1 MQKVDAEGPLSPAE
15 VWERYTH
22 ASLWSSWA
30 PQVRG
35 VSGAHDPV
43 RAGDRG
49 WVRGPFP
56 LRLPYTVLA
65 VDEGARRWSWQVG
78 IGVVSVVM
86 EHGVDPAP
94 AGSRAW
100 LRIEVPGPLAAPY
113 APIARMALRRLVR
126 P

>member
-1 MQKVDAEGPLSPAE
+1 MQTVDAEGPLSPAE

-22 ASLWSSWA
+22 ASRWSSWA

-56 LRLPYTVLA
+56 LRVPYTVLA
-65 VDEGARRWSWQVG
+65 VDEAELER
-78 IGVVSVVM
+78 
-86 EHGVDPAP
+86 EVDQNWDPP
-94 AGSRAW
+94 VTAGQ
-100 LRIEVPGPLAAPY
+100 
-113 APIARMALRRLVR
+113 RLVSIQGDCLQHLGQAAYVAGLLGPR
-126 P
+126 TS